1 MYSVRR
7 ARLSFFLHL
16 IWLLMIYGEGVP
28 VNKDKNKWGHE
39 FVSNHLGT
47 KTAGDHMNGLIAASP
62 DELLNSNTDHN
73 QDHKNSREERCR
85 SKYLEPCRFR
95 NPMNND
101 CGAMAIHYSWCI
113 KGNKS

>member
-1 MYSVRR
+1 MYSAHR
-7 ARLSFFLHL
+7 ARLSFFLYF
-16 IWLLMIYGEGVP
+16 IWLLIIYGEGVP
-28 VNKDKNKWGHE
+28 VSKDEKKWSHE
-39 FVSNHLGT
+39 FVSNHPGT
-47 KTAGDHMNGLIAASP
+47 KTAGELMNSSIAASR
-62 DELLNSNTDHN
+62 DEFLNSKTDHN
-73 QDHKNSREERCR
+73 WDHKNSREERCR